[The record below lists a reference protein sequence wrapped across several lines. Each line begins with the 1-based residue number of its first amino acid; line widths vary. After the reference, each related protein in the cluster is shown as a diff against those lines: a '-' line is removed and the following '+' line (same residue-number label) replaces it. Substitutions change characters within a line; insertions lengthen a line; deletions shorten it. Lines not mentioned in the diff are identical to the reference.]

1 MTYSL
6 LFAAALILVLIVKYC
21 VPKKER
27 CPQCFTPRDPDH
39 PLCAECG
46 WIYDVPGEEDDD
58 YGELEKEEPF

>member
-6 LFAAALILVLIVKYC
+6 LFAAALILVLILKYC

-27 CPQCFTPRDPDH
+27 CPQCFTPRDPGH